1 MRFFSCSYLVDDE
14 DAVKEFIERLTP
26 DEKRLR
32 FGGNKTSDEILR
44 KWRPQH
50 IVLAVRDGKA
60 CAAADCIISEDKKV
74 AVGGVVAINNHG
86 LDALAAWMHMRNKF
100 SLKHI
105 QVTLPSPTRQ
115 LIELARYGADSIYDS
130 GAWDISQ
137 ELWRTIGP
145 HTQFSPTPMALT
157 NSNYREFRLPFM
169 KSVDPITRSQIALAF
184 LFSNDYTLISKK
196 YGIIPK
202 PLIATL
208 NFELQNTPLIGRQRI
223 TRSLL
228 LSAALHFRKD
238 KIKEMK
244 RKYLKDVEA
253 NYLDDFAQIIRK
265 SVLDD
270 HVIHGRHFDLI
281 KGQAMPRIK
290 FE

>member
-1 MRFFSCSYLVDDE
+1 MKFFNCSYLVDDR
-14 DAVKEFIERLTP
+14 DAVKEFIDRLTP

-32 FGGNKTSDEILR
+32 FGENQTSDQILS

-50 IVLAVRDGKA
+50 TVLAVRDGKV

-74 AVGGVVAINNHG
+74 AVGGIVAINNHG
-86 LDALAAWMHMRNKF
+86 LDALAAWMHMRSIF

-115 LIELARYGADSIYDS
+115 LIELARYGADSVYDS

-145 HTQFSPTPMALT
+145 HTQFSPAPMALT
-157 NSNYREFRLPFM
+157 NSNYREFRLPFI
-169 KSVDPITRSQIALAF
+169 KSFDPITRSQVALAF
-184 LFSNDYTLISKK
+184 LFPNDHTLISKK

-208 NFELQNTPLIGRQRI
+208 NFELQNTPLIERQRI

-228 LSAALHFRKD
+228 LSSARHFKKD
-238 KIKEMK
+238 KIKEMES
-244 RKYLKDVEA
+244 KYLKDVEA
-253 NYLDDFAQIIRK
+253 NYLEDFAQIIRK
-265 SVLDD
+265 TISDD
-270 HVIHGRHFDLI
+270 HVVHGQYFDLI
-281 KGQAMPRIK
+281 KGKAAPRIK
-290 FE
+290 FQ